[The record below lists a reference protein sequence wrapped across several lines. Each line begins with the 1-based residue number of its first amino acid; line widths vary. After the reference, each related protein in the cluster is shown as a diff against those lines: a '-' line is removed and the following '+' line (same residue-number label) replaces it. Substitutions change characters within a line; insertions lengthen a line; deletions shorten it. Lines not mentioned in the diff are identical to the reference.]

1 MENPLQ
7 RHLVE
12 RVLEDIRTT
21 PNATVR
27 RKMLEIMLQL
37 YPTRETR
44 RN

>member
-7 RHLVE
+7 RQLVK
-12 RVLEDIRTT
+12 RVIEDIRTT

-27 RKMLEIMLQL
+27 RQMLEIILQL